1 MSTQSSPA
9 ASTTDAVAGD
19 TTATGWRRL
28 VRAPESRIFAVL
40 VLLFLVFTLAK
51 PGSFATGP
59 NIRNVATD
67 AAVLLVLAVGST
79 FVILT
84 AGIDLSIPGVL
95 VFSGVVAAKTMI
107 GLGGGTAAIL
117 VGLLVGLVAGTAWG
131 LLNGLLVAR
140 ARIPALI
147 VTLGTL
153 GMSLG
158 FA

>member
-9 ASTTDAVAGD
+9 ASTTDALVGD
-19 TTATGWRRL
+19 TTAIGWRRL

-40 VLLFLVFTLAK
+40 LLLFLVFTLAK

-107 GLGGGTAAIL
+107 GLGEIG
-117 VGLLVGLVAGTAWG
+117 
-131 LLNGLLVAR
+131 R
-140 ARIPALI
+140 AH
-147 VTLGTL
+147 V
-153 GMSLG
+153 
-158 FA
+158 